1 MSGSF
6 HQSLSLSLLRSSKIH
21 TQVEEKEEEE
31 EEEETR
37 SAKQCLQC
45 PKPDASILTFLSV
58 SCNKYSKKKK
68 EKKKPSQALKV
79 AQNYST
85 CCREGEA
92 LSWPHTHLHFLFF
105 LIFAFSDSVPFRDFA
120 GAFSFSIFGKR
131 LLLQDDGEEL

>member
-1 MSGSF
+1 MGKCVFVSTPLNPSSSGVA
-6 HQSLSLSLLRSSKIH
+6 SSKIH

-45 PKPDASILTFLSV
+45 PKSDASILTFLSV

-68 EKKKPSQALKV
+68 KKKKKKKPSQALKV

-85 CCREGEA
+85 CCREG
-92 LSWPHTHLHFLFF
+92 
-105 LIFAFSDSVPFRDFA
+105 
-120 GAFSFSIFGKR
+120 AFSFSIFSKR